1 MKLSHDLFLRR
12 QTLIAQIESQRMEM
26 TQAYR
31 QLEKPI
37 YYGEQALKGFGFLRR
52 NPWVAM
58 AAPGVTSLLFS
69 GIGFL
74 LRRGKPK
81 EEHKHLDREEII
93 AALKADAEAEA
104 KSKRPVRKYLGYA
117 IKAFQLYR
125 KFRPL
130 IPL

>member
-1 MKLSHDLFLRR
+1 MKLSHDLFQRR
-12 QTLIAQIESQRMEM
+12 QKLVAQIESQRLEL

-37 YYGEQALKGFGFLRR
+37 QYGEQALKGFGFLRR

-69 GIGFL
+69 GVGL
-74 LRRGKPK
+74 LLNRGKKAPEK
-81 EEHKHLDREEII
+81 VPVTREQII
-93 AALKADAEAEA
+93 AALKAEEA
-104 KSKRPVRKYLGYA
+104 KVTKSRPVRQWLGYA
-117 IKAFQLYR
+117 LKAFQLYR

-130 IPL
+130 LPL

>member
-1 MKLSHDLFLRR
+1 MKLSHDLFHRR
-12 QTLIAQIESQRMEM
+12 QVLIAQIESQRLELA
-26 TQAYR
+26 QAYR

-37 YYGEQALKGFGFLRR
+37 HYGEQALKGFGFLRR

-74 LRRGKPK
+74 LRRGKPVVK
-81 EEHKHLDREEII
+81 AEPVSREHII
-93 AALKADAEAEA
+93 EALRAEEA
-104 KSKRPVRKYLGYA
+104 KTKKPMRKYLGYA

-125 KFRPL
+125 RFRPL
-130 IPL
+130 VPL

>member
-37 YYGEQALKGFGFLRR
+37 FYGEQALKGFGFLRR

-58 AAPGVTSLLFS
+58 AAPGVTSLVFS

-74 LRRGKPK
+74 LRRGKPR
-81 EEHKHLDREEII
+81 EEHKHLNREEII
-93 AALKADAEAEA
+93 AALKAEAEEA
-104 KSKRPVRKYLGYA
+104 KTKKPVRKIIGYA

-125 KFRPL
+125 KVRPL